1 MSTPHSYRIQTTL
14 TNSSMTPRSAQ
25 NYLAY
30 LATLQYPSNDEV
42 LYTEAKLAMGEGDT
56 TTARTLFDQCP
67 TEYKHVRRYTKQLD
81 TYDTLC
87 THGVID
93 RRDTLD
99 VRVFI
104 ADIVGEETTSPS
116 VVRYADSLIR
126 HGYNRRSLD
135 VLTMTSM
142 ERCMDNASMTDG
154 HRCLFEAAIAKRT
167 PIVEFMFMTT
177 VRALERCGNVVRCIR
192 SNIPEKSPTSKMM
205 ANIMHGGGDGDDQ
218 RDTGGVSD
226 DDETAGD

>member
-1 MSTPHSYRIQTTL
+1 
-14 TNSSMTPRSAQ
+14 MTPRSAQ

-30 LATLQYPSNDEV
+30 LSTLQYPSNEEV

-104 ADIVGEETTSPS
+104 ADIIGEETTSPS

-126 HGYNRRSLD
+126 NGYNRRSLD
-135 VLTMTSM
+135 LLTMTSM
-142 ERCMDNASMTDG
+142 ERCMVNASMTDG
-154 HRCLFEAAIAKRT
+154 HRCLFEDAIIKRT
-167 PIVEFMFMTT
+167 PTLEFLFMTA
-177 VRALERCGNVVRCIR
+177 VRAMERCGTVAKCIKNTVPEDVPK
-192 SNIPEKSPTSKMM
+192 NILT
-205 ANIMHGGGDGDDQ
+205 ANILRDNGDE
-218 RDTGGVSD
+218 RDTGANTD
-226 DDETAGD
+226 EDETAGD